1 MSVRQVVT
9 RTVTYCRTPLE
20 PAPRG
25 KRRKLDAP
33 TTRTSILDDCLA
45 EAEERANQAN
55 EEKPTE
61 DKSAK
66 EEVAEV
72 KREPSEAPTEVVAV
86 IPSPP
91 KAA

>member
-1 MSVRQVVT
+1 
-9 RTVTYCRTPLE
+9 VTYCRTPLE

-33 TTRTSILDDCLA
+33 TVRTSILEDCLA
-45 EAEERANQAN
+45 EAEERAASQ
-55 EEKPTE
+55 EESTE
-61 DKSAK
+61 DKPAK

-72 KREPSEAPTEVVAV
+72 KRETSEAPSTEAAAA

-91 KAA
+91 KDA

>member
-1 MSVRQVVT
+1 
-9 RTVTYCRTPLE
+9 
-20 PAPRG
+20 
-25 KRRKLDAP
+25 LDAP

-45 EAEERANQAN
+45 EAEERANEANEAN
-55 EEKPTE
+55 EEKLTE

-72 KREPSEAPTEVVAV
+72 KREPSEVPTEVVAA

-91 KAA
+91 KDA

>member
-1 MSVRQVVT
+1 
-9 RTVTYCRTPLE
+9 VTYCRTPLE

-33 TTRTSILDDCLA
+33 TVRTSILEDCLA
-45 EAEERANQAN
+45 EAEERAASQ
-55 EEKPTE
+55 EEPAEDKPT
-61 DKSAK
+61 K

-72 KREPSEAPTEVVAV
+72 KRETSEAPTEVDIA

-91 KAA
+91 KDA